1 MKNTQ
6 SPVNVGKAPQP
17 VANTDYSHIYDEIK
31 TQEDMKAKDNRD
43 LPFEINSFPQI
54 LGSIISQVDNMALVL
69 QQLQTNPLYGDKMMD
84 SQLEKLSKLKEDII
98 DLNFSIYDLKL

>member
-31 TQEDMKAKDNRD
+31 TQEDMKAKDQRELPYD
-43 LPFEINSFPQI
+43 LNSFPQI
-54 LGSIISQVDNMALVL
+54 LGNMITQVDDMILVINRA
-69 QQLQTNPLYGDKMMD
+69 QTTDNLKDKIVTA
-84 SQLEKLSKLKEDII
+84 QLEKLAKLKEDII